1 MVRCIIIDDNDI
13 ALLATKQIA
22 SKIDQLEIVETFNNS
37 VQALTY
43 LSSNSNNIDI
53 VFLDIEMP
61 EINGMEFIAA
71 LDDPKPIIILT
82 TSHTQ
87 FALEAF
93 ENNVLDYLVKPIT
106 LTRFIK
112 AFNKAQNILERH
124 KLENIDNDTIFIKKG
139 NIIVKVNK
147 SDILWIEGLGDYVTL
162 NTQKEKFVVHSTMH
176 AIEQKFASGDFI
188 RVHRSFIIRID
199 KINNIEDNCIS
210 YFDKFIPIGKTY
222 KESVYKR
229 LNML

>member
-22 SKIDQLEIVETFNNS
+22 SKIDQLEIIETFNNS

-43 LSSNSNNIDI
+43 LSSNSSNIDI

-71 LDDPKPIIILT
+71 LEDPKPIIILT

-112 AFNKAQNILERH
+112 AFNKAQNVLDRH

-139 NIIVKVNK
+139 NVIVKVNK